1 MNFIQRN
8 FFTMLRVENFKTTE
22 ATDPMTTFKKR
33 KIAALVKN
41 MNDMPNGE
49 VALSNPITNSKLA
62 KIQLEERHSLDTNV
76 EAIYLLRLIVSNIN
90 ATLSNGIPLRGIIQ
104 LGQYLRTRGDKVD
117 FVKLDNWLHALHI
130 VRMAQLQGSILI
142 TFFHFE
148 ADEIPFVHNIDRGAY
163 KLTLRSLYYNQKD
176 FNEQLHISQGWKGI
190 MMSSNGRLLRR
201 NLKRSMRYLDYAPT
215 ETICH
220 FLKSLART
228 LSEIEE

>member
-1 MNFIQRN
+1 MNFIQHN
-8 FFTMLRVENFKTTE
+8 FFTMLRAEKFSTGET
-22 ATDPMTTFKKR
+22 ADPMTTFKKR

-41 MNDMPNGE
+41 MEDMPNGE
-49 VALSNPITNSKLA
+49 VGLSNPLANRKLT
-62 KIQLEERHSLDTNV
+62 KIQFQERHALDTNV
-76 EAIYLLRLIVSNIN
+76 EAIYLLRLIVSNIS
-90 ATLSNGIPLRGIIQ
+90 ATLANGIPLRGIIQ

-148 ADEIPFVHNIDRGAY
+148 ADEIPFVHSVDRGAY

-176 FNEQLHISQGWKGI
+176 FNEQFHIGQDRKG
-190 MMSSNGRLLRR
+190 MLMSSNGRVLRR
-201 NLKRSMRYLDYAPT
+201 NLRRSMRYLGYAPI
-215 ETICH
+215 ETTCH
-220 FLKSLART
+220 FLKSFAHS